1 MRLRGTKIQ
10 SRTPYLQLFYRPP
23 TTSNPSSITLA
34 VVGAMPPRSMKGE
47 KKMFQPRVRATQPH
61 GVLLHE
67 TPAPRWTSANVVAL
81 AGRFFMF
88 KSEQLFTSRDAG
100 PAFSFR
106 ALLGLL
112 FVGFGLFAVSTG
124 NAFASTTITGTVV
137 PSGKYLGTGA
147 PVTTTAVSV
156 LKFSFDN
163 KTSCTNL
170 ELCAGSAADFAAGT
184 CSTRLSQ
191 SGGPGF
197 VFVTITDTSRVS
209 GEILVVL

>member
-112 FVGFGLFAVSTG
+112 FVGFGL
-124 NAFASTTITGTVV
+124 
-137 PSGKYLGTGA
+137 K
-147 PVTTTAVSV
+147 SV
-156 LKFSFDN
+156 
-163 KTSCTNL
+163 
-170 ELCAGSAADFAAGT
+170 SAATALAWTILSPDIGPPGT
-184 CSTRLSQ
+184 DRGT
-191 SGGPGF
+191 
-197 VFVTITDTSRVS
+197 
-209 GEILVVL
+209 